1 MILKHTNSLSDNK
14 QIFIVGNSRSGTT
27 MMGRILGKHED
38 IFTFQ
43 ELHFF
48 GTLWTNNSN
57 QKLTKKNQIDLLSR
71 LLCIQENGLFN
82 QKATSKFNTRSE
94 LLIKEGAVNNSL
106 EVYKLFLE
114 TITSENIAKIACEQT
129 PQNLYY
135 IEEIL
140 QFFPEAKVINL
151 VRDQRDVLLSQKN
164 KWRRRFLGAKSIPL
178 SEALRSYVNYHP
190 ILTAKIWNSSL
201 SYTAKYLNHSRV
213 KIVRFEDLLSNSE
226 NSVKDI
232 CEFLKID
239 FQEKM
244 LNIPLI
250 GSSTEDDTNSK
261 LIIDSSKI
269 NKWKNGG
276 LSNAEIYLSQR
287 LSSKMMD
294 KFGYEQKE
302 FDTLPLSIIFHL
314 LLFPV
319 KLGIAFFYNIHRMGN
334 VFEVIKKRFFVR

>member
-1 MILKHTNSLSDNK
+1 M
-14 QIFIVGNSRSGTT
+14 
-27 MMGRILGKHED
+27 
-38 IFTFQ
+38 
-43 ELHFF
+43 
-48 GTLWTNNSN
+48 
-57 QKLTKKNQIDLLSR
+57 
-71 LLCIQENGLFN
+71 
-82 QKATSKFNTRSE
+82 
-94 LLIKEGAVNNSL
+94 
-106 EVYKLFLE
+106 
-114 TITSENIAKIACEQT
+114 
-129 PQNLYY
+129 
-135 IEEIL
+135 
-140 QFFPEAKVINL
+140 INL

-190 ILTAKIWNSSL
+190 ILTAKMWNSSL

-232 CEFLKID
+232 CKFLKID
-239 FQEKM
+239 FQEEM

-250 GSSTEDDTNSK
+250 GSSTEHDTNSK

-269 NKWKNGG
+269 YKWKNGG

-302 FDTLPLSIIFHL
+302 FATLPLSIIFHL
-314 LLFPV
+314 LLLPV

>member
-1 MILKHTNSLSDNK
+1 MSKAK
-14 QIFIVGNSRSGTT
+14 QIFIVGSSSSGTT

-94 LLIKEGAVNNSL
+94 LLIKEGAVKNSL

-135 IEEIL
+135 IQEIL

-164 KWRRRFLGAKSIPL
+164 KWKRRYFGSSSIPFK
-178 SEALRSYVNYHP
+178 EAVRSYFNYHP
-190 ILTAKIWNSSL
+190 ITISKLWNSSINNARKFEKNERVL
-201 SYTAKYLNHSRV
+201 SLK
-213 KIVRFEDLLSNSE
+213 FENLLENPEKQIQDLCYFLGLEFSE
-226 NSVKDI
+226 
-232 CEFLKID
+232 EMLKVP
-239 FQEKM
+239 
-244 LNIPLI
+244 NI
-250 GSSTEDDTNSK
+250 GSSTSVDEKRTLGLDNNK
-261 LIIDSSKI
+261 MG
-269 NKWKNGG
+269 KWKSGG
-276 LSNAEIYLSQR
+276 I
-287 LSSKMMD
+287 SKTERYICQKICGNNMATFYYKKK
-294 KFGYEQKE
+294 KFKFIPLFVIFQFFSFPIK
-302 FDTLPLSIIFHL
+302 LSISFL
-314 LLFPV
+314 LNL
-319 KLGIAFFYNIHRMGN
+319 HRIKN
-334 VFEVIKKRFFVR
+334 LKEVFKKRILNS